1 MTWKVYATVSGAT
14 VLAGWLA
21 SAPPSNAPDAGAPGP
36 SQTSP
41 LQAAPL
47 SGIEREATRLEER
60 VRREVE
66 AYARPGR
73 NPFRF
78 GAGGPTGISGI
89 DVAETPSAAETFV
102 PAAPLPPPVSLA
114 GIAEDQ
120 VEERLERTAI
130 LSSPMGVLLVREGED
145 VLGQYR
151 VVKIESEAVE
161 LVRHADGATLRLD
174 FSPSP

>member
-1 MTWKVYATVSGAT
+1 MTWKAYATASGVT

-21 SAPPSNAPDAGAPGP
+21 SAPPSNTPDAGAPGP
-36 SQTSP
+36 SQTTP
-41 LQAAPL
+41 QQAT
-47 SGIEREATRLEER
+47 SRTGIEREATRLEAR
-60 VRREVE
+60 VRREV
-66 AYARPGR
+66 AYAQPRR

-78 GAGGPTGISGI
+78 GAGGPTVGSGI
-89 DVAETPSAAETFV
+89 DVAEASPAAETFV
-102 PAAPLPPPVSLA
+102 PAVPPPPPVSLA

-130 LSSPMGVLLVREGED
+130 LSSPDGVLLVREGED

-151 VVKIESEAVE
+151 VSKIESEAVE
-161 LVRHADGATLRLD
+161 LVRLADGATLRLD

>member
-1 MTWKVYATVSGAT
+1 MTWKAYATVSGAT

-21 SAPPSNAPDAGAPGP
+21 SAPPSDAPHAGAPGP
-36 SQTSP
+36 SPTTQP
-41 LQAAPL
+41 QAIPR
-47 SGIEREATRLEER
+47 SDIEREATRLEAR
-60 VRREVE
+60 VRREV
-66 AYARPGR
+66 AYAQPQR

-78 GAGGPTGISGI
+78 DAGRPIAGSGI
-89 DVAETPSAAETFV
+89 DVAEAPSAAETFV
-102 PAAPLPPPVSLA
+102 PAVPPTPPVSLA

-130 LSSPMGVLLVREGED
+130 LSSPGGVLLVREGED

-151 VVKIESEAVE
+151 VAKIESEAVE
-161 LVRHADGATLRLD
+161 LVRHADGTTLRLD

>member
-1 MTWKVYATVSGAT
+1 MTWKAYATVSGVT

-21 SAPPSNAPDAGAPGP
+21 SAPPSNAPNAAAPGL
-36 SQTSP
+36 SQTTP
-41 LQAAPL
+41 PQATSL
-47 SGIEREATRLEER
+47 SGIEREATRLEAR
-60 VRREVE
+60 VRREV
-66 AYARPGR
+66 AYAQPKR

-78 GAGGPTGISGI
+78 GADRPTVNSGI
-89 DVAETPSAAETFV
+89 QVAETPSAAETFV
-102 PAAPLPPPVSLA
+102 PAVPLPPPVSLA

-130 LSSPMGVLLVREGED
+130 LSSPVGVLLVREGED

-161 LVRHADGATLRLD
+161 LLKHADGTTLRLG